1 MSCKENGTISN
12 ETVLRCVLCKQTGHD
27 VKSCAAYICLT
38 DNYKNCL
45 DVKQMD
51 GKKSCIRGNYSNI
64 IDSWIM
70 ALENSREGS
79 TSSIQLEKCLIAE
92 RNALKNNDIENPE
105 KVEEN
110 SIENHVGQ
118 IIKKYNQMEKNY
130 LREKKLKE
138 MAQRTLNSMKY
149 EINTLKNTII
159 GMKSRNSEE
168 TKETREEDMLCVI
181 CLENI
186 ESVNKNCCSLPCG
199 HRLHTTCMSK
209 WIMSQKENTSCPLCR
224 DQLFKSNS
232 SSCSSSSNSSSSSLS
247 SSSLSSSSLSSSSS
261 IYSSFRSTQTVIEI
275 ENIPPADDS
284 FVFNTSPRMNGRV
297 IRTTTEPPLAPR
309 EIHINLDDNTDIPE
323 PPRLVRYNI
332 ESMVTES
339 DDEEQPSERTLDAP
353 FTPTSGFM
361 EYNNTYCK
369 CCLKG
374 KYIAYS
380 IRCSLD
386 GLYFRF
392 SDIACSEC
400 ETKFHWNSNIPPIN
414 NPDEVM

>member
-1 MSCKENGTISN
+1 
-12 ETVLRCVLCKQTGHD
+12 
-27 VKSCAAYICLT
+27 
-38 DNYKNCL
+38 
-45 DVKQMD
+45 
-51 GKKSCIRGNYSNI
+51 
-64 IDSWIM
+64 
-70 ALENSREGS
+70 
-79 TSSIQLEKCLIAE
+79 
-92 RNALKNNDIENPE
+92 
-105 KVEEN
+105 
-110 SIENHVGQ
+110 
-118 IIKKYNQMEKNY
+118 MEKNY

-138 MAQRTLNSMKY
+138 MTQRTLKSMKY

-168 TKETREEDMLCVI
+168 TKETCEEDMHCVI

-199 HRLHTTCMSK
+199 HWLHTTCMSK

-224 DQLFKSNS
+224 EQLFKSNS
-232 SSCSSSSNSSSSSLS
+232 SSCSSSLHSSSSSS
-247 SSSLSSSSLSSSSS
+247 SSSSS
-261 IYSSFRSTQTVIEI
+261 IYSSFRSTQAVIEI

-284 FVFNTSPRMNGRV
+284 FVFNISTRMNGRV

-309 EIHINLDDNTDIPE
+309 EIYINLDDDTDIPE

-339 DDEEQPSERTLDAP
+339 DNEDEIDDEEQPSERTLDAP

-380 IRCSLD
+380 VRCSLD
-386 GLYFRF
+386 GLYFPF